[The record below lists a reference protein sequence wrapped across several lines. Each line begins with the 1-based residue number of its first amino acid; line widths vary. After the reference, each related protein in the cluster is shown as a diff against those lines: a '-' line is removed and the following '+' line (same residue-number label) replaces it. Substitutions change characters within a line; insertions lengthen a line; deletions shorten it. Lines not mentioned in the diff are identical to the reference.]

1 MNKIIKGAQGK
12 RVDQVIYNSKG
23 NLISC
28 SCDGFIKI
36 WELKN
41 GEYKNIVTFN
51 HTENVKSFLLFENR
65 NILFSFGYGM
75 LKSWNLTNNKFK
87 SSNNNFNKFGIE
99 KLAKIDEKRFMLY
112 NYSYI
117 NIMGGL
123 GVIKTIKVNLCS
135 SIKSIDNKGIIII
148 GGYSNIYVI
157 RSDNYELI
165 QTIYNAHEYNVNNL
179 VVINDTILHS
189 SSTNDYSVQI
199 WSLEK

>member
-1 MNKIIKGAQGK
+1 
-12 RVDQVIYNSKG
+12 
-23 NLISC
+23 
-28 SCDGFIKI
+28 
-36 WELKN
+36 
-41 GEYKNIVTFN
+41 
-51 HTENVKSFLLFENR
+51 
-65 NILFSFGYGM
+65 M
-75 LKSWNLTNNKFK
+75 LKSWNLTNNKFI

-123 GVIKTIKVNLCS
+123 GVIKTIKVDSCS

-165 QTIYNAHEYNVNNL
+165 QTIYNAHEYYVNNL

-189 SSTNDYSVQI
+189 SSTDDYSVQI